1 VISSG
6 TREIRCKEGLK
17 MNSSD
22 GRVVKPPVESVVSG
36 RIFRPAPAFRYK
48 KGLKFILIALAL
60 WVLFYLMFF
69 GYPWISWF
77 LREAIRTEYGLE
89 IWFLEDTWVTGSQW
103 YWILTMIWLI
113 PALIWTHLYVRS
125 IEYSLVAYSGE
136 TMPEVFEKKG
146 IITIVRKHV
155 PFRSITNISTRAGP
169 LDRLFGIGVVR
180 IETAGQSDG
189 AQHPGLAAGLI
200 HQLTKGSGDQRIE
213 GITFYEEARDFI
225 LKELRRFKGSPLAVT
240 PERRLR
246 KKSTFFRES
255 TLVAVRE
262 IRDVLVSKRTHER

>member
-6 TREIRCKEGLK
+6 VREVKRKEGLK

-22 GRVVKPPVESVVSG
+22 GRVIKPPVESVVSG

-48 KGLKFILIALAL
+48 KGLKFVLLALAL
-60 WVLFYLMFF
+60 WVVFYLMFF
-69 GYPWISWF
+69 ANPLISLI
-77 LREAIRTEYGLE
+77 LREIIHKEFRLE

-136 TMPEVFEKKG
+136 TLPEVYEKKG

-155 PFRSITNISTRAGP
+155 PFRSITNISTTAGP

-189 AQHPGLAAGLI
+189 AQYSGLIAGLI
-200 HQLTKGSGDQRIE
+200 HQLAKGPGEQRIE
-213 GITFYEEARDFI
+213 GIAFYEEARNFI
-225 LKELRRFKGSPLAVT
+225 LKELRIFKGSPLATT
-240 PERRLR
+240 PERRIR
-246 KKSTFFRES
+246 KKSKFIRES
-255 TLVAVRE
+255 TLVAFRE
-262 IRDVLVSKRTHER
+262 IRDALVAERAEGN

>member
-1 VISSG
+1 MISSG

-48 KGLKFILIALAL
+48 KGLKFVLIALAL

-77 LREAIRTEYGLE
+77 VREAIRTEYGLE

-225 LKELRRFKGSPLAVT
+225 LKELRRFKGSPLAT
-240 PERRLR
+240 MPERRLR
-246 KKSTFFRES
+246 KKSSFFRES

-262 IRDVLVSKRTHER
+262 IRDALVAKRTHKR

>member
-1 VISSG
+1 M
-6 TREIRCKEGLK
+6 K
-17 MNSSD
+17 MGSSD
-22 GRVVKPPVESVVSG
+22 GRVIKPPIEKVVSG
-36 RIFRPAPAFRYK
+36 RIFKPAPAFRYK
-48 KGLKFILIALAL
+48 KGLKFVLIALVL
-60 WVLFYLMFF
+60 WVVFYLMFF

-77 LREAIRTEYGLE
+77 LREAIRTEFGLV

-103 YWILTMIWLI
+103 YWILTMIWLT

-189 AQHPGLAAGLI
+189 AQHPDLI
-200 HQLTKGSGDQRIE
+200 STLIQLLFRGSGDQRIE

-225 LKELRRFKGSPLAVT
+225 LKELRRFKGSPLAVM

-246 KKSTFFRES
+246 KKSAFFRES
-255 TLVAVRE
+255 TLVAVQE
-262 IRDVLVSKRTHER
+262 IRDVLVAKRTHKR

>member
-1 VISSG
+1 MG
-6 TREIRCKEGLK
+6 
-17 MNSSD
+17 SSD
-22 GRVVKPPVESVVSG
+22 GRVVKPPAESVVSG
-36 RIFRPAPAFRYK
+36 RIFKPAPAFRYK
-48 KGLKFILIALAL
+48 KGLKFILLALAL
-60 WVLFYLMFF
+60 WVVFHLAFF
-69 GYPWISWF
+69 GIPWISWF
-77 LREAIRTEYGLE
+77 LREAMREEYRLE

-155 PFRSITNISTRAGP
+155 PFRSITNISTRAGL

-189 AQHPGLAAGLI
+189 AQQLGLI
-200 HQLTKGSGDQRIE
+200 AVLIHLLVKGPGEQRIE
-213 GITFYEEARDFI
+213 GIAFYEEARDFI
-225 LKELRRFKGSPLAVT
+225 LKELRMFKGSPLATT

-255 TLVAVRE
+255 TLVAVQE
-262 IRDVLVSKRTHER
+262 IRDVLVAKKTRKR

>member
-1 VISSG
+1 MISSG
-6 TREIRCKEGLK
+6 TREIKRKGELK
-17 MNSSD
+17 MGSSD
-22 GRVVKPPVESVVSG
+22 GRVVKPPVERVVSG
-36 RIFRPAPAFRYK
+36 RIFKPVPAFRYK
-48 KGLKFILIALAL
+48 KGLKFVLLALAL
-60 WVLFYLMFF
+60 WVVFHLMFF
-69 GYPWISWF
+69 ANPWISQV
-77 LREAIRTEYGLE
+77 LREIIFKEFRVE

-155 PFRSITNISTRAGP
+155 PFRSITNISTRAGL

-189 AQHPGLAAGLI
+189 AQQLGLI
-200 HQLTKGSGDQRIE
+200 AVLIHLLVKGPGEQRIE
-213 GITFYEEARDFI
+213 GIAFYEEARDFI
-225 LKELRRFKGSPLAVT
+225 LKELRMFKVSPLATT

-262 IRDVLVSKRTHER
+262 IRDALVAKKTHKR

>member
-1 VISSG
+1 MISSG
-6 TREIRCKEGLK
+6 TRKTRRKGELK
-17 MNSSD
+17 MGASD
-22 GRVVKPPVESVVSG
+22 GRVIKPPVESVVSG
-36 RIFRPAPAFRYK
+36 RIFRPAAAFRYK
-48 KGLKFILIALAL
+48 KGLKFVLIAFAL
-60 WVLFYLMFF
+60 WVVFYLMFF

-77 LREAIRTEYGLE
+77 LREGMRMEYGLE

-103 YWILTMIWLI
+103 YWILTMIWLV

-146 IITIVRKHV
+146 IITIVRKHI
-155 PFRSITNISTRAGP
+155 PFRSITNISTTAGL

-180 IETAGQSDG
+180 IETAGQSD
-189 AQHPGLAAGLI
+189 AVPGLDLI
-200 HQLTKGSGDQRIE
+200 GIFINLLFKGSGDQRIE
-213 GITFYEEARDFI
+213 GIAFYEEARDFI
-225 LKELRRFKGSPLAVT
+225 LKEMRIFKGSPFVTT
-240 PERRLR
+240 PEKRPR

-262 IRDVLVSKRTHER
+262 IRDVLVAKKTHK